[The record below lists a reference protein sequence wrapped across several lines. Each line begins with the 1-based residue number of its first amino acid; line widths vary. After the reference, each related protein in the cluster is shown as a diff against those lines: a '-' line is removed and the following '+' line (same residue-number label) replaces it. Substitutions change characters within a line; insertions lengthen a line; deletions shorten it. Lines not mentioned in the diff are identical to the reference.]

1 MTKGG
6 GLLQLVAQGKQ
17 DVFLTGNPQVSWFKF
32 VYRRYTN
39 FAIESLP
46 MYFDGAGDFGK
57 RITCVVPRRGD
68 LLGQLFLN
76 VELPPIYLATGNGGV
91 GCVCGPNSAA
101 VATGD
106 VASYVNSIGHAL
118 IKEIKVEIGEQEI
131 DKQTGEWME
140 IWTNFSTP
148 PGQRQALNVMI
159 GRAEGY
165 YPPDGS
171 FNTGPLKLSIPL
183 QFWFCKNPGSYL
195 PLIAMQYHPVRITI
209 QFRGL
214 QELFMKTSTTAA
226 CQQTVLPASITNCML
241 YGDYVYLSEEERRR
255 FVSAAHEY
263 LIEQIQ
269 YTPPIA
275 IPAGA
280 TSATVPMEFN
290 HPLREFFWYIRSNR
304 MESYNEWF
312 NFSNLAAIESGYK
325 RTDLLDTAVLQLDGY
340 DRFDAREA
348 TYFRLVQPYQR
359 HTITPVD
366 RYIYNYSLALWPEQA
381 QPSGSLNAS
390 RIDNLVFQFTFPVET
405 PVLPDPGAQTTRV
418 YTRNHNILR
427 VIEGFGGLLFTV

>member
-76 VELPPIYLATGNGGV
+76 IELPAIYLATGNGGA

-140 IWTNFSTP
+140 IWTNFTTP
-148 PGQRQALNVMI
+148 PGQRAALNAMI

-171 FNTGPLKLSIPL
+171 FNTGPMKLTIPI

-214 QELFMKTSTTAA
+214 QELFMKTSTTDA
-226 CQQTVLPASITNCML
+226 CQQTVLPASISNCML

-269 YTPPIA
+269 YTPPIS

-312 NFSNLAAIESGYK
+312 NFSNLAAIESGYR
-325 RTDLLDTAVLQLDGY
+325 RTDLLETAVLQLDGY
-340 DRFDAREA
+340 DRFDARDA

-359 HTITPVD
+359 HTVTPID

-405 PVLPDPGAQTTRV
+405 PVLPDPGAQTTRI

>member
-68 LLGQLFLN
+68 LLGQIFLN
-76 VELPPIYLATGNGGV
+76 VELPPIYLATGNGGA

-214 QELFMKTSTTAA
+214 QELFMKTSTTGA
-226 CQQTVLPASITNCML
+226 CQQTVLPASMTSCML
-241 YGDYVYLSEEERRR
+241 WGDYVYLSEEERRK

-325 RTDLLDTAVLQLDGY
+325 RTDLLETAVLQLDGY

-359 HTITPVD
+359 HTTTPVD

-405 PVLPDPGAQTTRV
+405 PVLPDPGTQTTRV